1 MKRWLEAVPAPVP
14 GMEWSPADR
23 SPAAHYHFLTSAVA
37 PRPIAWVTTV
47 GADGTVNCAPFSYF
61 QAVCSDPPM
70 VMLSLSDRPGGG
82 PKDTLGNIQATG
94 EFVVHVA
101 PAGEAERVV
110 QTAAPYPTGT
120 SEVEAAGLE
129 TVPSSVVRPP
139 RLAASPVAMECR
151 LVETRRFG
159 ERLPVTVVFGEVV
172 RFHALDAVLDDR
184 GNVRPGAV
192 AFLARLGGH
201 HYVAVRDTFEVAP
214 HRLE

>member
-1 MKRWLEAVPAPVP
+1 
-14 GMEWSPADR
+14 MEWSPADR
-23 SPAAHYHFLTSAVA
+23 SPAAHYHFLTSAIA
-37 PRPIAWVTTV
+37 PRPVAWVTSR
-47 GADGTVNCAPFSYF
+47 GPGPDDPVNCAPFSYF
-61 QAVCSDPPM
+61 QGVCSDPPM
-70 VMLSLSDRPGGG
+70 LMLSLSDRAGGG
-82 PKDTLGNIQATG
+82 PKDTLRNIQATA

-101 PAGEAERVV
+101 TAEDATRVV
-110 QTAAPYPTGT
+110 QTAAPYPAGT

-159 ERLPVTVVFGEVV
+159 DRLPVTVVFGEVV
-172 RFHALDAVLDDR
+172 SFHAADAVLDGR

-201 HYVAVRDTFEVAP
+201 HYAAVRETFEVPP

>member
-1 MKRWLEAVPAPVP
+1 
-14 GMEWSPADR
+14 MEWSPADR

-37 PRPIAWVTTV
+37 PRPIAWVTSV
-47 GADGTVNCAPFSYF
+47 GRTGGAGGAVNCAPFSYY

-70 VMLSLSDRPGGG
+70 LMLSLSDRHGGG
-82 PKDTLGNIQATG
+82 PKDTLRNIEATG
-94 EFVVHVA
+94 EFVVHA
-101 PAGEAERVV
+101 ATAGHAQDVV
-110 QTAAPYPTGT
+110 RTAAPHPSHV
-120 SEVEAAGLE
+120 SEVEEAGLE
-129 TVPSSVVRPP
+129 TVPSRVVRPP

-159 ERLPVTVVFGEVV
+159 DRLPVTVVFGEVV
-172 RFHALDAVLDDR
+172 HFHADDGVLDDR

-201 HYVAVRDTFEVAP
+201 HYTAVRETFEVEP